1 MLIPLVKQTLS
12 RTLIASARMSLASG
26 SNPLF
31 AYQFGLCLIEVH
43 TVVVSTSAQY
53 SSVSLAAYAGKTGGA
68 STFSSSLR
76 SENFSC
82 HIESISLG
90 ITAVSISLLSLSVME
105 ALAAISLASN
115 VAQFVEYAIQFTKL
129 AHKFASSDSGPISK
143 HQGIIVITDS
153 MAVAMDEINQHN
165 TDTALNSLTGKCIK
179 VAADVQ
185 GIINDLSKKPADTL
199 TRSLHKAGK
208 TLYKQKEI
216 QELSDLLSS
225 MRAQV
230 SQHLLTLIRS
240 VRALSRQFG
249 WR

>member
-1 MLIPLVKQTLS
+1 
-12 RTLIASARMSLASG
+12 MSLASG
-26 SNPLF
+26 RNPLF
-31 AYQFGLCLIEVH
+31 AYQFRLLLIEVH

-68 STFSSSLR
+68 ITSTASLR

-90 ITAVSISLLSLSVME
+90 VNTVSSRPALLPVME

-143 HQGIIVITDS
+143 HQGIIAITDS

-165 TDTALNSLTGKCIK
+165 TDTALNSLVSQCLK

-185 GIINDLSKKPADTL
+185 SIINDLSKKPGDTL

-216 QELSDLLSS
+216 QELSDMLSN

-230 SQHLLTLIRS
+230 SQQLLALIRS
-240 VRALSRQFG
+240 VLASSRQLG

>member
-1 MLIPLVKQTLS
+1 
-12 RTLIASARMSLASG
+12 MSPASG
-26 SNPLF
+26 RNPLF
-31 AYQFGLCLIEVH
+31 AYQFGLFLIEVH
-43 TVVVSTSAQY
+43 TVVVSTSAQC

-68 STFSSSLR
+68 STFTAPLQ
-76 SENFSC
+76 SENFSY
-82 HIESISLG
+82 HIESLSLG
-90 ITAVSISLLSLSVME
+90 VTAVIIPLVLLPVVME

-143 HQGIIVITDS
+143 HQGIIAITGS
-153 MAVAMDEINQHN
+153 MSMAMDEINQHN
-165 TDTALNSLTGKCIK
+165 TDTALNSLTGQCLK
-179 VAADVQ
+179 VGADVQ
-185 GIINDLSKKPADTL
+185 NIINDLSKKPGDTL

-216 QELSDLLSS
+216 QELSDLLSN

-230 SQHLLTLIRS
+230 SQHLLALIRS
-240 VRALSRQFG
+240 VLASSRQLG